1 MIILYLLFAAAVM
14 AAAVF
19 VRTAPAAVS
28 GEKAAVRDA
37 YMREDGL
44 PYLTDMDSYY
54 HVRLVDNYL
63 NKGTLGDSVNEDGAP
78 WDTRSFYPE
87 GRSAAYQPGIVYLTS
102 SLWRIFGGSL
112 YAIEYYLA
120 ALMAALSALAAFILG
135 CRIAGIAGGI
145 TAGALVSC
153 APLFVTRSC
162 AGRFDTDFF
171 VVLMEL
177 LMILFMTEALRAD
190 TWLKRVIFSV
200 LFSVTAVTYSLCWTP
215 TYSMLFAG
223 LTVFGGAVFCIEVLF
238 LRPGDKQVSS
248 KSLPK
253 QGAVSL
259 IIMVAVTSAGLMAA
273 YGFSVFS
280 RIISG
285 LDIFSK
291 ESSGS
296 LILPNLLESV
306 SELSINPLFPSEP
319 LKAFLGYVPGENM
332 SIVNGIGGLV
342 AFVLCFAGLFWLLA
356 SCITKIRKNEWK
368 TVTADLLYLTMLG
381 IWLVFC
387 FILTRF
393 GARFIEH
400 LSIPTGL
407 LAGVS
412 AGKLFSSEGLLDDIR
427 LVHRTKHGDVIPDE
441 KIRKKQKADIA
452 NNIRNG
458 KLVITKNM
466 IAACIIC
473 AAAVIPAVCGSRLAA
488 SDMRPTVTD
497 ASEKA
502 MQYVVQNAEDKDA
515 VLTSWW
521 DMGYYYESE
530 SMHPCLWDGGTQDPI
545 RAILMAKAFTTD
557 DLDLSHRILLM
568 LSHSGN
574 AAADRIMEHVNAK
587 ETFQIIW
594 QALTCSRKE
603 GIRLIIDKC
612 SVDKSEADEIWSLMR
627 PDVPKE
633 TYLIITFSMT
643 RLIGWYEYYA
653 SWDFTGKQQK
663 PVNTIYSYTPDG
675 RPVFQSEEGQEYLSE
690 VRDKEMLWRLF
701 FNAEKS
707 RYFTPAFEWHDGV
720 EHVRLWKVEP

>member
-1 MIILYLLFAAAVM
+1 
-14 AAAVF
+14 
-19 VRTAPAAVS
+19 
-28 GEKAAVRDA
+28 
-37 YMREDGL
+37 MREDGL

-63 NKGTLGDSVNEDGAP
+63 EKGSLGDSVNEDGDP

-87 GRSAAYQPGIVYLTS
+87 GRDAEYQPGIVYLTS
-102 SLWRIFGGSL
+102 SLWRVFGGSL

-200 LFSVTAVTYSLCWTP
+200 LFSVTAVAYSLCWTP

-223 LTVFGGAVFCIEVLF
+223 LTIFGGAVFCIEALF
-238 LRPGDKQVSS
+238 LRSGDNETTS
-248 KSLPK
+248 KSTSNQRAFCLF
-253 QGAVSL
+253 
-259 IIMVAVTSAGLMAA
+259 IMVAVTSAGLMAA

-291 ESSGS
+291 ESSGE

-306 SELSINPLFPSEP
+306 SELNVNPLFPSKP
-319 LKAFLGYVPGENM
+319 LQAFLGYVPGEQM
-332 SIVNGIGGLV
+332 SIVNGVGGLI
-342 AFVLCFAGLFWLLA
+342 AFVLCFAGLLWLLI
-356 SCITKIRKNEWK
+356 SCIKKIRKNEGMA
-368 TVTADLLYLTMLG
+368 VTANLLYLTVLG

-387 FILTRF
+387 FILTQF

-407 LAGVS
+407 LAGAF
-412 AGKLFSSEGLLDDIR
+412 AGKLFLNEGLLNEIR
-427 LVHRTKHGDVIPDE
+427 LVHRTKQGQVISDE
-441 KIRKKQKADIA
+441 KIRKKQKEDLA
-452 NNIRNG
+452 NSIRNG

-515 VLTSWW
+515 VISSWW

-530 SMHPCLWDGGTQDPI
+530 SMHPCLWDGGTQNPI
-545 RAILMAKAFTTD
+545 RAILMAKAFTTE

-574 AAADRIMEHVNAK
+574 AAVERLMEHVNAK
-587 ETFQIIW
+587 EAFQIIW
-594 QALTCSRKE
+594 QVLPASRKE

-612 SVDKSEADEIWSLMR
+612 SVDKNEADEIWSLMR
-627 PDVPKE
+627 PDTPKE
-633 TYLIITFSMT
+633 TYLILTFSMT
-643 RLIGWYEYYA
+643 RLMGWYEYYA
-653 SWDFTGKQQK
+653 NWDFTGKQQK
-663 PVNTIYSYTPDG
+663 PANTVYSYTPDG
-675 RPVFQSEEGQEYLSE
+675 NPVFRSEKGQEYLSE

-707 RYFTPAFEWHDGV
+707 RYFTPAFEWHDRV